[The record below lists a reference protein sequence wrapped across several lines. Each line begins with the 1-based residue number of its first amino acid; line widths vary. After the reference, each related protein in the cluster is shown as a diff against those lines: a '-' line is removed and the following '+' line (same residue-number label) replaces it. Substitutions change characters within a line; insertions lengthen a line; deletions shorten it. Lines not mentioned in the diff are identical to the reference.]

1 MNRLAFLDFLRGFAA
16 LSVAYFHI
24 LLYLAAVDHPPNQTI
39 LWITTELFALGQIG
53 VIVFFAISGFV
64 IPYSLLSTSLY
75 PVTRFS
81 ISRFFRLY
89 PAYWLSIGLA
99 LIFMPETHSVETVLA
114 NFTMLQQFFGK
125 TNIIGLYWTLQIELI
140 FYFLCAALFMTGF
153 LFNKRAIIIIAVGLL
168 AVSAVGGIVR
178 GWLQVKLPLALPLGL
193 AVMFFGF
200 LWRDAV
206 LSRCATSRRYSKIF
220 LAAFSILMPIVCITG
235 YNTDMGFGE
244 TWYRYLLSYA
254 AALIIFM
261 IFTTRIRI
269 NIRVFSYLGR
279 ISYSLYLFHPIV
291 IAAAAGGLGEH
302 LSTLSPHL
310 AVVLI
315 LVATVLLS
323 AAIYEL
329 LEKPAIE
336 LGKSLIRRRETA
348 SSAQVASA
356 TGRD

>member
-16 LSVAYFHI
+16 LSVAYFHG
-24 LLYLAAVDHPPNQTI
+24 LLYFAATEHPPNQTV
-39 LWITTELFALGQIG
+39 LWITTDLFALGQIG

-64 IPYSLLSTSLY
+64 IPYSLLNTSTH
-75 PVTRFS
+75 PVARFS

-89 PAYWLSIGLA
+89 PAYWLSMGLA

-114 NFTMLQQFFGK
+114 NITMLQQFFGK
-125 TNIIGLYWTLQIELI
+125 ANIIGLYWTLQIELI
-140 FYFLCAALFMTGF
+140 FYFLCVMLFITGS
-153 LFNKRAIIIIAVGLL
+153 LFNKRAIIIIAVGFLTI
-168 AVSAVGGIVR
+168 SAVGGIVR
-178 GWLQVKLPLALPLGL
+178 GWFHIKLPLALPLGL
-193 AVMFFGF
+193 AIMFFGF

-206 LSRCATSRRYSKIF
+206 LNGCATSRRYSKIF
-220 LAAFSILMPIVCITG
+220 LTIFSILMPIICITG

-269 NIRVFSYLGR
+269 KNRVFSYLGR

-291 IAAAAGGLGEH
+291 IAAAASGLGER

-310 AVVLI
+310 AVALI

-336 LGKSLIRRRETA
+336 LGKTLIRRRETT
-348 SSAQVASA
+348 SSARIVSA